1 MQASQ
6 EEDAAGSKRCRGE
19 GGGEDK
25 GCKQQKKRVGAEA
38 AAGAGQV
45 VQARQPEDAA
55 GRKRSRDDGR
65 GEDKGREQQKR
76 RASNGQVVA
85 KLA

>member
-25 GCKQQKKRVGAEA
+25 GRKQQKG
-38 AAGAGQV
+38 
-45 VQARQPEDAA
+45 
-55 GRKRSRDDGR
+55 
-65 GEDKGREQQKR
+65 

>member
-25 GCKQQKKRVGAEA
+25 GRKQQKKRVGAEA

-45 VQARQPEDAA
+45 VQASQAEDERCR
-55 GRKRSRDDGR
+55 GESG
-65 GEDKGREQQKR
+65 GEDKGCKQQKG